1 MSVTRGQR
9 RTLQIYAPLSGS
21 GADVAGAPTL
31 DNDFGSRLHEKRA
44 IIGVALWFTLL
55 ATVTSPD

>member
-1 MSVTRGQR
+1 MSQ
-9 RTLQIYAPLSGS
+9 AP
-21 GADVAGAPTL
+21 PTL